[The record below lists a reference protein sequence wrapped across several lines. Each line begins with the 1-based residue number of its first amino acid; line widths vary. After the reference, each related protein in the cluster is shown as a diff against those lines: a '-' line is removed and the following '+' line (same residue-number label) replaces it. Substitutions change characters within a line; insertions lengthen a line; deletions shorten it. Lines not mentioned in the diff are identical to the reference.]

1 MSVRTASLALLL
13 IVACGLVAPPPIQA
27 QSQSA
32 LNRCAGPGGGTVY
45 TDRRCDEIGAAE
57 RIPRDTP
64 RAGAMAAGRGGCA
77 RNLQDLVYQVSSA
90 IENHDVNRLGGVYHW
105 VGMDTDQGYRVLERL
120 QAIVDRPLVD
130 IVPLHAS
137 RAARPPGVDGVGSD
151 GPSGTTPVAPPR
163 DDTGVA
169 GRLPVSVPDGAP
181 LPRTPVDPDL
191 YPQTS
196 VRRIPVG
203 LRLEQTLTNGRTPAR
218 TVLGLRRHLE
228 CWWITF

>member
-1 MSVRTASLALLL
+1 MSVRTAPLALLL

-57 RIPRDTP
+57 RIPRDAP
-64 RAGAMAAGRGGCA
+64 RTGAMAAGRGGCA
-77 RNLQDLVYQVSSA
+77 RSLQDLVYQVSSA
-90 IENHDVNRLGGVYHW
+90 IENHDVNRLGAVYHW

-137 RAARPPGVDGVGSD
+137 RTARPAGSD
-151 GPSGTTPVAPPR
+151 GAAPDGAPGTASEASLR
-163 DDTGVA
+163 DDTGAA
-169 GRLPVSVPDGAP
+169 GRLTATVPDGAP

-191 YPQTS
+191 YPQTR
-196 VRRIPVG
+196 VRRVPVG